1 MATNEIPTLK
11 ATVRTESGT
20 GSSRRVRAEGLVP
33 AICYGF
39 QIENVS
45 LAVDPLEFE
54 KVTEQPRGLNS
65 LLNLELDNGESIE
78 NVMIRDYQV
87 HPVKRTLNHA
97 DFVAVDPDKPL
108 KVKIPLRTEG
118 ESEGAQMGGRV
129 HLIRR
134 EVAVVAP
141 PAKIPEALVAD
152 VTGLGPDEAIMAD
165 DLEYPE
171 GVEPAHTVDYAL
183 VRIQMPRAKIVTA
196 VAPAATAAITPT
208 TEEGEE
214 AEEAEAAE
222 EGGEEAASG
231 A

>member
-1 MATNEIPTLK
+1 MATTEIPTLK
-11 ATVRTESGT
+11 ATVRKESGT

-33 AICYGF
+33 AICYGYKVD
-39 QIENVS
+39 NVS

-54 KVTEQPRGLNS
+54 KVTEQARGLNS
-65 LLNLELDNGESIE
+65 LLNIELDTGDMLE

-87 HPVKRTLNHA
+87 DPVKRNLIHA

-108 KVKIPLRTEG
+108 KVKIPLETEG

-141 PAKIPEALVAD
+141 PSKIPEALVAD

-171 GVEPAHTVDYAL
+171 GVEPAHSVDYAI

-196 VAPAATAAITPT
+196 VAPSATAAVTPT

-214 AEEAEAAE
+214 GEEGAEEAAEGDEGEAA
-222 EGGEEAASG
+222 
-231 A
+231 